1 MKSTALIAAL
11 AAATLVGAVMID
23 AAAADTTAKPEYPT
37 ARIWEPPVN
46 CAAPQA
52 VFQVRRMAGDTPA
65 TVQLWRAG
73 GPLLAEVPL
82 DIKSEVTVLRDPAPL
97 GHEVRQYRLRL
108 VPDGR
113 VSREIAALVV
123 DGRVC
128 P

>member
-1 MKSTALIAAL
+1 MTATRTALTAITALALTGTALIA
-11 AAATLVGAVMID
+11 D
-23 AAAADTTAKPEYPT
+23 AKPEYPT

-73 GPLLAEVPL
+73 GALLDEQPL
-82 DIKSEVTVLRDPAPL
+82 DVKEEQRVLRDPTPL

-108 VPDGR
+108 VPEGR